1 MTGLSAFTWA
11 LLAAFC
17 WGFAPVLEK
26 IGLKGTVDP
35 IVGVIV
41 RTLGV
46 LFGALLFI
54 PLAPRL
60 TSRFS
65 ELPFKSW
72 VFLCLGGLVASIVG
86 QLCFYRALKVG
97 EVSRVV
103 PIGASYPVLAFL
115 FGILFFHEA
124 FTWHKMAGIVLVVSG
139 VYLLR

>member
-1 MTGLSAFTWA
+1 MSHWSAFSWA

-26 IGLKGTVDP
+26 AGLRGTADP
-35 IVGVIV
+35 AIGVIV

-46 LFGALLFI
+46 LIGALLFV
-54 PLAPRL
+54 PFLPKLAG
-60 TSRFS
+60 RFS
-65 ELPFKSW
+65 DLTLRNW
-72 VFLCLGGLVASIVG
+72 IYLCLGGLIASIIG
-86 QLCFYRALKVG
+86 QLCFYRALKIG

-115 FGILFFHEA
+115 LGVLFFGES
-124 FTWHKMAGIVLVVSG
+124 FTWSKMCGIVLVISG

>member
-1 MTGLSAFTWA
+1 MSDLSAFGWA

-26 IGLKGTVDP
+26 AGLRGGVDP
-35 IVGVIV
+35 VIGVMV

-46 LFGALLFI
+46 IFGALLLI
-54 PLAPRL
+54 PLLPKL
-60 TSRFS
+60 SSKFS
-65 ELPFKSW
+65 ELTTRE
-72 VFLCLGGLVASIVG
+72 VLFLCAGGLVASVLG
-86 QLCFYRALKVG
+86 QLFFYRALKIG

-115 FGILFFHEA
+115 FGILFFNEA
-124 FTWHKMAGIVLVVSG
+124 FTWTKMAGIALVVSG